1 MKLDEVIN
9 LIFGVA
15 QVFECAGNHPKR
27 EEGRLQS
34 ADRFH
39 GDGPSL
45 EAQFSSVTGDNPV
58 FPLSCLSSAF
68 LSAQEGATARP
79 WVQRSCGLVAARV

>member
-45 EAQFSSVTGDNPV
+45 EAQFSLATGDRRQPSV
-58 FPLSCLSSAF
+58 SRLVSF
-68 LSAQEGATARP
+68 LSFTLGPR
-79 WVQRSCGLVAARV
+79 RSNC